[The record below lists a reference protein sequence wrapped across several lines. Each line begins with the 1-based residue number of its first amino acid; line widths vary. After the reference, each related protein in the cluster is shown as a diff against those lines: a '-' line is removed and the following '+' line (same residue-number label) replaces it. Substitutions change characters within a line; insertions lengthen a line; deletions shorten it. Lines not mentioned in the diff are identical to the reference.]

1 MNRSPA
7 QELFMNRLSTRQVVD
22 ELAHDVGDVLT
33 VDLDL
38 VGPHRFASLNPAEPV
53 LGLLLRDT
61 PRAAAG
67 ARACLERAGVTGVR
81 VLQVDEGWLVLA
93 MVEPDARRF
102 TFVPPARRIEPA
114 PTVPPWR
121 DADPRTEPRSAF
133 VAPARP
139 PAPLTFDARPVD
151 GATIANLREDAV
163 QRWLRAQPPIRT
175 AETDGSERELALT
188 RRGVLARD
196 GDVWR
201 PTFAAMI
208 LGSDDAD
215 EFVPD
220 AIATFYD
227 GVTLVRTLL
236 AGARHL
242 TSVLGD
248 RDIATWRDAYVNAWI
263 HRDWTTPGEIE
274 IDVDDGELRIENP
287 GCLLDGTP
295 AARRLRNPL
304 LATLAMSLGY
314 CPGQGVGHSRLR
326 QSIAALGGGP
336 CELRH
341 GGGSVVFYAALPLA
355 AAPVKSRPRPVPNSA
370 PIRERVAEH
379 TLDPA
384 PAPKAARGTPN
395 RCAAGSSDA
404 VEGRDP
410 AVPTGE
416 VADASSIVAHLT
428 AHGPTTAKAL
438 AAALGCSRPTISRRL
453 APLLEA
459 GVVKAEAEGT
469 SSPLQRYT
477 AA

>member
-1 MNRSPA
+1 
-7 QELFMNRLSTRQVVD
+7 MNRLSTRQVVD
-22 ELAHDVGDVLT
+22 ELAHDLGDVLT

-102 TFVPPARRIEPA
+102 TFVPRARRIEPA
-114 PTVPPWR
+114 PAGPPWR
-121 DADPRTEPRSAF
+121 DADPRTETRSAV

-220 AIATFYD
+220 AIATFND
-227 GVTLVRTLL
+227 GVT
-236 AGARHL
+236 
-242 TSVLGD
+242 
-248 RDIATWRDAYVNAWI
+248 
-263 HRDWTTPGEIE
+263 
-274 IDVDDGELRIENP
+274 
-287 GCLLDGTP
+287 
-295 AARRLRNPL
+295 
-304 LATLAMSLGY
+304 
-314 CPGQGVGHSRLR
+314 
-326 QSIAALGGGP
+326 
-336 CELRH
+336 
-341 GGGSVVFYAALPLA
+341 
-355 AAPVKSRPRPVPNSA
+355 
-370 PIRERVAEH
+370 
-379 TLDPA
+379 
-384 PAPKAARGTPN
+384 
-395 RCAAGSSDA
+395 
-404 VEGRDP
+404 
-410 AVPTGE
+410 
-416 VADASSIVAHLT
+416 
-428 AHGPTTAKAL
+428 
-438 AAALGCSRPTISRRL
+438 
-453 APLLEA
+453 
-459 GVVKAEAEGT
+459 
-469 SSPLQRYT
+469 
-477 AA
+477 